1 MVESVDENQWD
12 QLQPDLDKMK
22 KTKSVGMQNDAFAEP
37 FERLL
42 EVKKKIFV
50 KNRLDSNNTFNTFQS
65 TMPSSAL
72 HSGSIQENIAGS
84 QIKSAFTALM
94 DDEEDDNENDFM
106 LVPPDKF
113 DPY

>member
-1 MVESVDENQWD
+1 
-12 QLQPDLDKMK
+12 MK
-22 KTKSVGMQNDAFAEP
+22 KTRSVGMQNDAYNEP
-37 FERLL
+37 LERLL

-65 TMPSSAL
+65 TIPSSAQ
-72 HSGSIQENIAGS
+72 HTGSIPDNLAGS

-113 DPY
+113 DSF